1 VGYEACVSERMIGAG
16 HTRRQRQGDIDP
28 VGQPTP
34 SVHEQWWPGSPDR
47 FGHERLATL
56 TGTVPLASLLLDF
69 DPILR
74 LGDNGVRL
82 ETLGLTSA
90 VVVALLTAA
99 YLAGRTPPDHSHPGW
114 AREDGHLRRDDLLF
128 IVLGV
133 VPGAVVGG
141 RMGYVLL
148 HADYYAVHQPAI
160 LDAGQGSLEL
170 GLAIVLGT
178 ITGVYVARLL
188 DAPVGRWLHVAA
200 VPVLAAICL
209 GKVAMA
215 LGGSGQGA
223 PSDSPL
229 ATAYAGTGPWGSL
242 APAIPAHPAQL
253 YEAAATGIALGFL
266 VLLLSLGAFRAR
278 DGSAFFVGLA
288 LWAIGRLAVTFAWRD
303 DPVVGPLRAGG
314 LIALGVAAIA
324 ILGVAAARWA
334 GSRARHQAHLAAQ
347 GPDWPD
353 PASRPPF

>member
-1 VGYEACVSERMIGAG
+1 MIGAG
-16 HTRRQRQGDIDP
+16 HTRRQRRRDIDP
-28 VGQPTP
+28 VGQPTLP
-34 SVHEQWWPGSPDR
+34 DHDASPNGSSPR
-47 FGHERLATL
+47 SGQRRLATL
-56 TGTVPLASLLLDF
+56 TGTVPLASILLDF

-74 LGDNGVRL
+74 LGDSGVRL
-82 ETLGLTSA
+82 ETLGLTAA
-90 VVVALLTAA
+90 VLVALLIAA

-114 AREDGHLRRDDLLF
+114 AREDEHLRRDDLLF

-141 RMGYVLL
+141 RIGYVLL
-148 HADYYAVHQPAI
+148 HADYYGVHQPAI

-188 DAPVGRWLHVAA
+188 DAPVGRWLHVAS
-200 VPVLAAICL
+200 VPVLAALGL

-242 APAIPAHPAQL
+242 APAIPAYPAQL

-266 VLLLSLGAFRAR
+266 VLLLSLGAFRSR
-278 DGSAFFVGLA
+278 DGSAYFIGLA
-288 LWAIGRLAVTFAWRD
+288 LWAIGRFVVTFAWRD
-303 DPVVGPLRAGG
+303 DAVVGPVRAGG
-314 LIALGVAAIA
+314 LIALGVAATA

-334 GSRARHQAHLAAQ
+334 GSRARHQAHLTAQ
-347 GPDWPD
+347 GPEWPD